1 MDNRFKHHPPQ
12 SDATIDKHQAARVA
26 ADSFFNTIEAVA
38 SLSSRE
44 KSLAITKVE
53 EAMFWLNADIAR
65 NQ

>member
-1 MDNRFKHHPPQ
+1 MDDRFKHHPPKG
-12 SDATIDKHQAARVA
+12 DDIINRHQAAREA
-26 ADSFFNTIEAVA
+26 ANAFFDVINEVTWGD
-38 SLSSRE
+38 SRE